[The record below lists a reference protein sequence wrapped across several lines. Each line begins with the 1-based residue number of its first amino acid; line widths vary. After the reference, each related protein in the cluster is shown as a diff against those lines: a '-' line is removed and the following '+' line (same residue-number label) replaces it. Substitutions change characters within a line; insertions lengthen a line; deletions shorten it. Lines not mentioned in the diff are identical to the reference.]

1 MTDLCGLHIFVS
13 GKVQGVGYRA
23 FTERAA
29 RGLGLSGYSRNLPD
43 GRVEVKI
50 EGERE
55 RIDRFVERLRQGPSA
70 GRVDHLEV
78 IPWPYTGEYSGFGVR
93 L

>member
-1 MTDLCGLHIFVS
+1 MPDFCGAHILVS
-13 GKVQGVGYRA
+13 GIVQGVGYRA
-23 FTERAA
+23 FTERVA
-29 RGLGLSGYSRNLPD
+29 RGLGLSGYARNLPD

-55 RIDRFVERLRQGPSA
+55 KVDRFIERLRQGPSA
-70 GRVDHLEV
+70 GRVDRLDV
-78 IPWPYTGEYSGFGVR
+78 TPFSYSGKFTGFAAR

>member
-1 MTDLCGLHIFVS
+1 MSDLRGAHIFVS

-43 GRVEVKI
+43 GRVEVKV

-55 RIDRFVERLRQGPSA
+55 KIDRLVERLRQGPSA
-70 GRVDHLEV
+70 GRVDHLDV
-78 IPWPYTGEYSGFGVR
+78 IPLPYSGEYSGFGVR